1 MNGICDC
8 WAVQGMPLIQNQYY
22 TNIVLRAMLGNWSTA
37 FAPVA
42 ILLLLRW

>member
-8 WAVQGMPLIQNQYY
+8 WAVQGMRLIQNQYY
-22 TNIVLRAMLGNWSTA
+22 TSIVLRAMLGNWSTA